1 MKITPATR
9 NTMSN
14 MISNVRLNSNVNSLH
29 SVKEVGMIDTSNN
42 AMSSDASVL
51 AKEYFYDKLS
61 KKEKEPNKN
70 AFSKEEKQNKKSLF
84 TVSEKDR
91 ETLDFLNSM
100 FIKFNSSMDNIK
112 KIDIARGQNNF
123 YKIKNVINENSRF
136 LASIGIMTDKLSH
149 FYVNEEV
156 FVREIMT
163 YPQKLNNLL
172 EPQTGVIRKICDS
185 FGNMLLQNN

>member
-61 KKEKEPNKN
+61 KKEKNQTKMLFQKKRNKI
-70 AFSKEEKQNKKSLF
+70 KKS
-84 TVSEKDR
+84 
-91 ETLDFLNSM
+91 
-100 FIKFNSSMDNIK
+100 IH
-112 KIDIARGQNNF
+112 
-123 YKIKNVINENSRF
+123 
-136 LASIGIMTDKLSH
+136 SI
-149 FYVNEEV
+149 
-156 FVREIMT
+156 
-163 YPQKLNNLL
+163 
-172 EPQTGVIRKICDS
+172 
-185 FGNMLLQNN
+185 